1 MNKRLYIG
9 NLSSEVSEQD
19 LTHNFSTVGNVVS
32 AVIIKDRYS
41 NQSKG
46 FGFVEME
53 TEDAA
58 RQAIE
63 RFNGGELQGKTI
75 TVSEAREPRKDRDGG
90 SGRGGFS
97 RGPGGG
103 RGGGGGFGR
112 GGRSGSGS
120 GSSYGPG
127 RGGNRY

>member
-1 MNKRLYIG
+1 MNKRLYVG
-9 NLSSEVSEQD
+9 NLSSEVTEQD

-53 TEDAA
+53 TEELA
-58 RQAIE
+58 RQAID
-63 RFNGGELQGKTI
+63 RFNGGELQGKVI

-90 SGRGGFS
+90 FGKGGGFS
-97 RGPGGG
+97 RGPG
-103 RGGGGGFGR
+103 RGGEGGGP
-112 GGRSGSGS
+112 GGRSGSGFS
-120 GSSYGPG
+120 RGAG
-127 RGGNRY
+127 RGGPRY